1 MEHVTLKHVAKVS
14 GFSVTTVSRVLG
26 GTDYPI
32 SAEARDAITKA
43 AKDLGYIP
51 NMLARG
57 LKTCV
62 SKEVAVIMP
71 SITNPF
77 YTSMTM
83 GIEGE
88 LSAKGYNMLVYLTS
102 GSDAKDCEMIGSLR
116 GKMIAGV
123 IVAADCITE
132 ALVDTLRMLK
142 KSNIPFVVTDYDP
155 NLAEPTVGV
164 FFDYRR
170 GGQMAARYLLQQG
183 HCYIAFATRTLD
195 KLSRRSRKDG
205 FCETMAAA
213 GASFTEEDVFVSSV
227 KDEFKAGVELA
238 QQVLHTGKMYTA
250 ISANNDAVALGILS
264 ELAKCGLKVP
274 EDISVIGFDD
284 CVFSRMSIPLLTT
297 VQVPAEEMGKMA
309 AQFMLNE
316 LEIKKTQYSI
326 YLEPKIVE
334 RQSVRKIE
342 TRGETVV

>member
-1 MEHVTLKHVAKVS
+1 
-14 GFSVTTVSRVLG
+14 
-26 GTDYPI
+26 
-32 SAEARDAITKA
+32 
-43 AKDLGYIP
+43 
-51 NMLARG
+51 
-57 LKTCV
+57 
-62 SKEVAVIMP
+62 
-71 SITNPF
+71 
-77 YTSMTM
+77 
-83 GIEGE
+83 
-88 LSAKGYNMLVYLTS
+88 
-102 GSDAKDCEMIGSLR
+102 
-116 GKMIAGV
+116 
-123 IVAADCITE
+123 
-132 ALVDTLRMLK
+132 
-142 KSNIPFVVTDYDP
+142 
-155 NLAEPTVGV
+155 
-164 FFDYRR
+164 
-170 GGQMAARYLLQQG
+170 MAARYLLQQG

>member
-1 MEHVTLKHVAKVS
+1 MIIVVEGRWRRDIFCNRGIA
-14 GFSVTTVSRVLG
+14 
-26 GTDYPI
+26 I
-32 SAEARDAITKA
+32 S
-43 AKDLGYIP
+43 
-51 NMLARG
+51 
-57 LKTCV
+57 
-62 SKEVAVIMP
+62 
-71 SITNPF
+71 
-77 YTSMTM
+77 
-83 GIEGE
+83 
-88 LSAKGYNMLVYLTS
+88 
-102 GSDAKDCEMIGSLR
+102 
-116 GKMIAGV
+116 
-123 IVAADCITE
+123 
-132 ALVDTLRMLK
+132 
-142 KSNIPFVVTDYDP
+142 
-155 NLAEPTVGV
+155 
-164 FFDYRR
+164 
-170 GGQMAARYLLQQG
+170 LLQRAHWINCRG
-183 HCYIAFATRTLD
+183 VAE
-195 KLSRRSRKDG
+195 G
-205 FCETMAAA
+205 WFCETMAAA

>member
-1 MEHVTLKHVAKVS
+1 
-14 GFSVTTVSRVLG
+14 
-26 GTDYPI
+26 
-32 SAEARDAITKA
+32 
-43 AKDLGYIP
+43 
-51 NMLARG
+51 
-57 LKTCV
+57 
-62 SKEVAVIMP
+62 
-71 SITNPF
+71 
-77 YTSMTM
+77 
-83 GIEGE
+83 
-88 LSAKGYNMLVYLTS
+88 
-102 GSDAKDCEMIGSLR
+102 
-116 GKMIAGV
+116 
-123 IVAADCITE
+123 
-132 ALVDTLRMLK
+132 
-142 KSNIPFVVTDYDP
+142 
-155 NLAEPTVGV
+155 
-164 FFDYRR
+164 
-170 GGQMAARYLLQQG
+170 
-183 HCYIAFATRTLD
+183 
-195 KLSRRSRKDG
+195 
-205 FCETMAAA
+205 MAAA

-326 YLEPKIVE
+326 YLETKIVE